1 MMTDISMSRFKES
14 TERRRTNFLNET
26 VENADLNIAVL
37 NKRMDTQ
44 EQYVKYNFAVPLKYQ
59 KKLH

>member
-1 MMTDISMSRFKES
+1 MMTDISMSQFKES

-44 EQYVKYNFAVPLKYQ
+44 E
-59 KKLH
+59 